1 MSSTIRIL
9 TLILALA
16 VSISGALAEEKKIS
30 RKDTPPAVLSAF
42 KASYPNAKIM
52 GASSEVEDSVTYY
65 EITCKEGKVKRDVL
79 YTADGNVVVVETTI
93 SKSELP
99 LPVSNAIATVYPNGK
114 IRKAETLVKD
124 GVTSYE
130 VLLKSEKKYYEVVLS
145 AKGTITETEEK
156 GEKLDDDD

>member
-1 MSSTIRIL
+1 MSSLFRSL
-9 TLILALA
+9 TLVLAF
-16 VSISGALAEEKKIS
+16 VFSFSSALAEEKKIS

-52 GASSEVEDSVTYY
+52 GASSEIEDSVTYY
-65 EITCKEGKVKRDVL
+65 EITSKEGKVKRDVT
-79 YTADGNVVVVETTI
+79 YTVDGTLVVVETTI
-93 SKSELP
+93 SSKELP
-99 LPVSNAIATVYPNGK
+99 LPVSNAIIAVYPNGK
-114 IRKAETLVKD
+114 IRKAETLVKG

-145 AKGTITETEEK
+145 SYGTITETEEK